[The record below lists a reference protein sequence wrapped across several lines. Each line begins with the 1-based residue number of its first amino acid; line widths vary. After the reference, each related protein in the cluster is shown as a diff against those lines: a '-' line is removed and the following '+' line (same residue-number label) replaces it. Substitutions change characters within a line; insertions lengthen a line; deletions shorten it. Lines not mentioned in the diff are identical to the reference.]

1 MNGKLRRRLVA
12 VAALALLGAAIGTRM
27 LAGGSPPLPA
37 ATSTWGANYFPNTL
51 LTSHE
56 GRHLRFFDDLI
67 DGNVVLLNFIFTSCG
82 DTCPLETA
90 RLRQV
95 QKILGDRVGRDIH
108 FYSISIDP
116 LHDTPAVLK
125 AYAEKFQVAPGWL
138 FLTGDY
144 DAITQLRER
153 LGLLAQGEEP
163 GDLKQHNLSLIIGNQ
178 ATGQW
183 IKASPFENPYIL
195 VDKLANSLQNWK
207 QDNSPAPDYT
217 QAPAIRPPSTGE
229 QLFRTRCSA
238 CHTIGAQAGEL
249 SALRSIGPD
258 LLGVTR
264 QRDPAWLARW
274 IKEPDKLLAEGDELA
289 SSLFRQYDQVP
300 MPNLR
305 LADSD
310 VLALM
315 KYLEAEDRRLGQTKK
330 VPSTPNSH

>member
-1 MNGKLRRRLVA
+1 MMLGA
-12 VAALALLGAAIGTRM
+12 VAALALLGAGIGAQM
-27 LAGGSPPLPA
+27 LAGGEQTAPTE
-37 ATSTWGANYFPNTL
+37 TSTWDASYFPNTA

-56 GRHLRFFDDLI
+56 GRTVRFFDDLVS
-67 DGNVVLLNFIFTSCG
+67 GKVVLVNFIFTSCG

-95 QKILGDRVGRDIH
+95 QKILGDRVGRDIY

-116 LHDTPAVLK
+116 LHDTPEVLK
-125 AYAEKFQVAPGWL
+125 AYAAKFQVAPGWL

-144 DAITQLRER
+144 DDITRLRER
-153 LGLLAQGEEP
+153 LGLLAQGEDP
-163 GDLKQHNLSLIIGNQ
+163 GSLKQHNLSLILGNQ

-183 IKASPFENPYIL
+183 IKVSPFENPYIL
-195 VDKLANSLQNWK
+195 ADKLANSLQNWK
-207 QDNSPAPDYT
+207 HAGGVDRDYA

-238 CHTIGAQAGEL
+238 CHTLGAQAGEL
-249 SALRSIGPD
+249 SALHSLGPD

-264 QRDPAWLARW
+264 LRDPAWLTRW
-274 IKEPDKLLAEGDELA
+274 IKEPDKMLAEGDPLA
-289 SSLFRQYDQVP
+289 NRLFEQYNHVP

-310 VLALM
+310 VNALLG
-315 KYLEAEDRRLGQTKK
+315 YLETETEHLQRAQSGGSDGS
-330 VPSTPNSH
+330 VH